1 MLGIRTPVVG
11 RGAWR
16 PQDFR
21 DRDAYTVNLTD
32 AQIWGLDAARA
43 AGRRRTDTIESM
55 TAEDFALGALGAD
68 VAAWRDGRRPLVPAV
83 HAYKGTQGIAGRGA
97 HSTYLH
103 GAALPRA

>member
-11 RGAWR
+11 RSAWR

-55 TAEDFALGALGAD
+55 TAEDFALGAD

-97 HSTYLH
+97 HSTYYT